1 MAMLTQIVPSPKGFC
16 GEEHV
21 RWYVPVLFFGDYEES
36 ANTFCEYAK
45 KGLDLDV
52 SMIGSA
58 PTADAEGIYLITD
71 TSFAQGEY
79 KIISGNNGKI
89 CIYASDRE
97 GIRYALATLLQMG
110 TKVENKLQVQAGT
123 VWDQPESTYRG
134 LMIDCARSCHA
145 LPLLLEYIDMCWLY
159 KVKYLQ
165 LHFSDDEAYTLPSK
179 IFPDVTSADRCY
191 TCEEIERLRAYA
203 RARDVQ
209 LVPEIDA
216 PGHAAY
222 LQKKYPQVFGD
233 KGIICF
239 HEKTIKAMQSLYQ
252 ELCELFPES
261 EYIHIGGDEGRLG
274 WWLDCDEC
282 IRYGRSLGYKEE
294 NEAPGIPCREY
305 VMLQY
310 LGHFIAKMAQTV
322 LDCGKKPIV
331 WEGFPKYINDMIP
344 REVTVMVWD
353 GGFQTAQSLLQSG
366 FSIINCSWIPN
377 YIVTPTWYY
386 STRNSYNWDVYSFG
400 SISEGSA
407 YYNNCTR
414 IGSTDAVLGGQ
425 LHAWG
430 DTVEKAFPSLKEGLA
445 DEQMKI
451 RQRLPYVM
459 ENTWNRDKRVSYDR
473 MLEASAYTDALCA
486 RIIGK

>member
-1 MAMLTQIVPSPKGFC
+1 MAMLTQIIPSPKGFC

-21 RWYVPVLFFGDYEES
+21 RWYAPALFFGDYEEP
-36 ANTFCEYAK
+36 ARTFCEYAK
-45 KGLDLDV
+45 KGLDLEV
-52 SMIGSA
+52 SVTESA
-58 PTADAEGIYLITD
+58 PAADAEGIYLITD
-71 TSFAQGEY
+71 ASLAQSEY
-79 KIISGNNGKI
+79 KIISANDGKI
-89 CIYASDRE
+89 RIYASDRE

-110 TKVENKLQVQAGT
+110 KKVENKLQVQVGT
-123 VWDQPESTYRG
+123 VWDQPESAYRG
-134 LMIDCARSCHA
+134 LMIDCARSRHA

-159 KVKYLQ
+159 KAKYLQ
-165 LHFSDDEAYTLPSK
+165 LHFSDDEAYTLPSRA
-179 IFPDVTSADRCY
+179 FPDATSADRCY
-191 TCEEIERLRAYA
+191 TYEEIERLRAYA
-203 RARDVQ
+203 RSRDVQ

-216 PGHAAY
+216 PGHATY

-233 KGIICF
+233 KGIVCF
-239 HEKTIKAMQSLYQ
+239 HEKTIDAMQSLYR
-252 ELCELFPES
+252 ELCELFLES
-261 EYIHIGGDEGRLG
+261 EYIHIGGDEGRMG

-294 NEAPGIPCREY
+294 NEAPGIPGREY

-310 LGHFIAKMAQTV
+310 LGHFIAKMAQAV
-322 LDCGKKPIV
+322 LDCGRKPIV
-331 WEGFPKYINDMIP
+331 WEGFSKYVNDMIP
-344 REVTVMVWD
+344 KEVTVMVWD

-386 STRNSYNWDVYSFG
+386 STRDSYNWDVYSFG
-400 SISEGSA
+400 SISESSA

-414 IGSTDAVLGGQ
+414 IDSTDAVLGGQ

-430 DTVEKAFPSLKEGLA
+430 DTVEKAFPSLEEGLA

-473 MLEASAYTDALCA
+473 MLEAAAYTDALCA